1 MKKKYTTP
9 ASTAISIRTASLLSG
24 SGNEYG
30 KDQGHVSIDNSS
42 FVDASDGD

>member
-24 SGNEYG
+24 SGNEYYDNPG
-30 KDQGHVSIDNSS
+30 KIRFSS
-42 FVDASDGD
+42 TEVDASDAD

>member
-30 KDQGHVSIDNSS
+30 NNDGRIRFSS
-42 FVDASDGD
+42 TEVDASEAD

>member
-9 ASTAISIRTASLLSG
+9 ASTAISIRTASLLSD

-30 KDQGHVSIDNSS
+30 DNQGNIRFSS
-42 FVDASDGD
+42 TEVDASEAD

>member
-9 ASTAISIRTASLLSG
+9 ASAAISIRTASLLSG

-30 KDQGHVSIDNSS
+30 NNDGRIRFSS
-42 FVDASDGD
+42 TEVDASEAD

>member
-9 ASTAISIRTASLLSG
+9 ASTAISIRTASLLCG

-30 KDQGHVSIDNSS
+30 DNQGHIRFSS
-42 FVDASDGD
+42 TEVDASEAD

>member
-9 ASTAISIRTASLLSG
+9 ASAAISIRTASLLSG

-30 KDQGHVSIDNSS
+30 DNQGHIRFSS
-42 FVDASDGD
+42 TEVDASEAD